1 MDTQEAIDYFG
12 GRKGLYKAL
21 ELGGYPAIGAWGPR
35 PPMGRQWQIELI
47 TNGNLRAD
55 DYARRVIVKTPQA
68 YPVKTTRAPS
78 GKRKAAKT
86 VLVAHAEAVP
96 NAVPERATAGA

>member
-21 ELGGYPAIGAWGPR
+21 KLGGYPAIGAWGPR

-47 TNGNLRAD
+47 TNGHLRAD
-55 DYARRVIVKTPQA
+55 DYATRVFVRTPVEKPIKPA
-68 YPVKTTRAPS
+68 SIPR
-78 GKRKAAKT
+78 GKRKAAQT

-96 NAVPERATAGA
+96 ELATAGE